1 MNNETEQL
9 PQIQIELRDKA
20 VAMRNKQD
28 KDPDRYKRLDA
39 ISKILNESNCFSYI
53 PMNQAYAM
61 LRELGIEQEHLSKIY
76 SQLV

>member
-9 PQIQIELRDKA
+9 PQIQIELQGKA
-20 VAMRNKQD
+20 IAMRNEQD
-28 KDPDRYKRLDA
+28 KDSDNYKRLDA

-61 LRELGIEQEHLSKIY
+61 LRELGIERERLSEIY